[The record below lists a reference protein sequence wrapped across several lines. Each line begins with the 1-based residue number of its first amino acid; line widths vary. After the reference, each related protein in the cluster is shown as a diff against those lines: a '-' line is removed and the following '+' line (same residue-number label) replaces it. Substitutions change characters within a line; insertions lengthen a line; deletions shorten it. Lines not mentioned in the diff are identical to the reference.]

1 MELRLDGKVAV
12 VTGGSRGI
20 GKGIAKA
27 YVEAGGNVMLV
38 SRKAETL
45 EATAAE
51 LAGTGGD
58 VAVFPAHVGRP
69 EDAEAC
75 MQACL
80 DRWGSV
86 DILVNNAATNP
97 YAGPTI
103 DCDLS
108 RWDKTHE
115 VNLRGP
121 FAWTQAAWKAS
132 MKERGGCVINIASAG
147 AFLTSSQLGV
157 YGTFKAAM
165 VYLTKLLASELGPN
179 VRVNCIAAGRIN
191 TERVRRT
198 YGVPGTPGA
207 APDRQNVVEQLKT
220 YPFWMGEP
228 DDIASIVLFLS
239 STESRMITGATI
251 AADGGR
257 SAY

>member
-12 VTGGSRGI
+12 VTGASRGI

-27 YVEAGGNVMLV
+27 YVDAGASVMLV
-38 SRKAETL
+38 SRKLDGL
-45 EATAAE
+45 EAAAAE
-51 LAGTGGD
+51 LGGD

-75 MQACL
+75 MQETM

-86 DILVNNAATNP
+86 DVLVNNAATNP

-121 FAWTQAAWKAS
+121 FAWTQAAWRAS
-132 MKERGGCVINIASAG
+132 MKERGGSVINIASAG

-165 VYLTKLLASELGPN
+165 VYLTKQLASEMAPK
-179 VRVNCIAAGRIN
+179 VRVNCIAPGLIKTDFARILWEGERGAKVAEVYPMKRLGE
-191 TERVRRT
+191 TEDI
-198 YGVPGTPGA
+198 GEA
-207 APDRQNVVEQLKT
+207 ALFLTAAASWMTGQTLVFDGGELIRQNEN
-220 YPFWMGEP
+220 
-228 DDIASIVLFLS
+228 DI
-239 STESRMITGATI
+239 
-251 AADGGR
+251 DG
-257 SAY
+257 

>member
-165 VYLTKLLASELGPN
+165 VYLTKQLASELGPN
-179 VRVNCIAAGRIN
+179 VRVNCIAPGLIKTDFAKILWEGERGAKVAEIYPLKRLGEPYDIGEAALFLAAGAGWMTGQTLLFDGGETI
-191 TERVRRT
+191 
-198 YGVPGTPGA
+198 
-207 APDRQNVVEQLKT
+207 RQNENDI
-220 YPFWMGEP
+220 
-228 DDIASIVLFLS
+228 DD
-239 STESRMITGATI
+239 
-251 AADGGR
+251 
-257 SAY
+257 

>member
-69 EDAEAC
+69 EDAAAC

-165 VYLTKLLASELGPN
+165 VYLTKQLASELGPN
-179 VRVNCIAAGRIN
+179 VRVNCIAPGLIKTDFAKILWEGERGAKVAEIYPLKRLGEPGDIGEAALFLAAGAGWMTGQTLLLDGGETI
-191 TERVRRT
+191 
-198 YGVPGTPGA
+198 
-207 APDRQNVVEQLKT
+207 RQNENDI
-220 YPFWMGEP
+220 
-228 DDIASIVLFLS
+228 DD
-239 STESRMITGATI
+239 
-251 AADGGR
+251 
-257 SAY
+257 

>member
-165 VYLTKLLASELGPN
+165 VYLTKQLASELGPN
-179 VRVNCIAAGRIN
+179 VRVNCIAPGLIKTDFAKILWEGERGAKVAEIYPLKRLGEPGDIGEAALFLAAGAGWMTGQTLLLDGGETI
-191 TERVRRT
+191 
-198 YGVPGTPGA
+198 
-207 APDRQNVVEQLKT
+207 RQNENDI
-220 YPFWMGEP
+220 
-228 DDIASIVLFLS
+228 DD
-239 STESRMITGATI
+239 
-251 AADGGR
+251 
-257 SAY
+257 